1 MGGTVDASRL
11 ETGTTVRGENAA
23 ERSRTSTGV
32 STHKALKLKTARLL
46 ERIPRSRARSN
57 PVVSGCFR

>member
-1 MGGTVDASRL
+1 MTRY
-11 ETGTTVRGENAA
+11 AA

-32 STHKALKLKTARLL
+32 STHEALKLKTARLL
-46 ERIPRSRARSN
+46 ETILYSRAKSI